1 MTELYDQSRAA
12 SVTATAQV
20 LLPIIRRTLPT
31 IIANDLIGVQP
42 MTGAFAGIFSGS
54 NGRSTFQ
61 QQGRILRNGYPGRI
75 NMEKIHYQHFLK
87 VYNRRTRHHPEYL
100 TGLGYQK
107 IRLTRR
113 DDVAHNANNAL
124 SWCKK
129 TLKPGSYVYSSGDFW
144 FAYDRDAML
153 FSLRWGS

>member
-31 IIANDLIGVQP
+31 IIANDLVGVQP

-61 QQGRILRNGYPGRI
+61 QQGLI
-75 NMEKIHYQHFLK
+75 
-87 VYNRRTRHHPEYL
+87 
-100 TGLGYQK
+100 
-107 IRLTRR
+107 
-113 DDVAHNANNAL
+113 
-124 SWCKK
+124 S
-129 TLKPGSYVYSSGDFW
+129 
-144 FAYDRDAML
+144 
-153 FSLRWGS
+153 